1 MHRWGGIVTRFVV
14 TDLLRQYMY
23 AKYILFFLIIFLSI
37 ATNLPDSM
45 IARLGLD
52 ANYLLAALVAIAIT
66 GLIAHRHLL
75 LVVLV
80 LGCVVGANL
89 PEDVIEYIGLDRD
102 ILFATLIALVVVP
115 FIAGKVEIK

>member
-1 MHRWGGIVTRFVV
+1 
-14 TDLLRQYMY
+14 
-23 AKYILFFLIIFLSI
+23 
-37 ATNLPDSM
+37 M